1 LHGRF
6 MLFNPADLRH
16 ARPQMEKSC
25 KLVKPF
31 RRTCRVYLDIAV
43 RFVANPSNQCQLSGF
58 VENELAK
65 ADTLHVSSYKP
76 TSRLL
81 RRTPCQWIDS
91 VPGPFRFISSDCL
104 TVSRN

>member
-1 LHGRF
+1 
-6 MLFNPADLRH
+6 
-16 ARPQMEKSC
+16 MEKSC

-31 RRTCRVYLDIAV
+31 RRTRRVYLDIAV
-43 RFVANPSNQCQLSGF
+43 CFVANPPNECQLSGF

-65 ADTLHVSSYKP
+65 ADTLHAPCYKP
-76 TSRLL
+76 ASRFL
-81 RRTPCQWIDS
+81 RRSPCQWMDS